1 MRALQDDVYKYMQ
14 MQKQQGA
21 EYSSG
26 MQQQQ
31 TAELQPPPANNYGH
45 ATYARTL
52 QQQAQKKDI
61 KKNDGSAM
69 PLWVQGLT
77 EIGSIGVGKRT
88 VFLVRFCARRGLT
101 FLASLC
107 VQEQKYLQKLG
118 CDSYYLL
125 HAMYT
130 IETLSFCR

>member
-21 EYSSG
+21 EHSSGSSLIG
-26 MQQQQ
+26 MQQHQA
-31 TAELQPPPANNYGH
+31 AELQPPLANNYEH
-45 ATYARTL
+45 ATCTRML

-61 KKNDGSAM
+61 KNDGSAM

-88 VFLVRFCARRGLT
+88 VFLYDLCLQRLDISCEPLRAGTDV
-101 FLASLC
+101 LA
-107 VQEQKYLQKLG
+107 KTR
-118 CDSYYLL
+118 
-125 HAMYT
+125 M
-130 IETLSFCR
+130 

>member
-26 MQQQQ
+26 MKQ
-31 TAELQPPPANNYGH
+31 YGH

-52 QQQAQKKDI
+52 QQKAQKKDI

>member
-1 MRALQDDVYKYMQ
+1 MQLEYEAAMRALQDDVYKYMQ

-26 MQQQQ
+26 MQQQ
-31 TAELQPPPANNYGH
+31 
-45 ATYARTL
+45 
-52 QQQAQKKDI
+52 AQKRDI

-88 VFLVRFCARRGLT
+88 VFLYGFV
-101 FLASLC
+101 LA
-107 VQEQKYLQKLG
+107 E
-118 CDSYYLL
+118 
-125 HAMYT
+125 A
-130 IETLSFCR
+130 